1 MLFIVMLFSVPLTLI
16 SVAGKVRNCYSTILK
31 ELVENY
37 SWKAVE
43 DLPCSEY
50 RQKDQV

>member
-1 MLFIVMLFSVPLTLI
+1 MPFIVMLFFPLLTI
-16 SVAGKVRNCYSTILK
+16 VAGKVRYCYSTSLK
-31 ELVENY
+31 ELEENY
-37 SWKAVE
+37 SWKALE

>member
-1 MLFIVMLFSVPLTLI
+1 MPFIVMLFFPLLT
-16 SVAGKVRNCYSTILK
+16 SVAGKVSYFYSTILK

-37 SWKAVE
+37 SWKALE

-50 RQKDQV
+50 RQTDQV

>member
-1 MLFIVMLFSVPLTLI
+1 MPFLVVLFLPLLT
-16 SVAGKVRNCYSTILK
+16 SVAGTVRYGYSTILK

-37 SWKAVE
+37 SWKALE
-43 DLPCSEY
+43 DLPCSEC